1 MRWRSGVVALLACAL
16 SCATVGKNFE
26 ATRLSWL
33 KSGETTKA
41 QVFEQLGQPFRV
53 GSESG
58 ELTWTYGYYEYRA
71 FGESNTKD
79 LVLRF
84 TPEGKVRS
92 FTLNTSFPSEREGLD
107 PASSKPA
114 PAK

>member
-1 MRWRSGVVALLACAL
+1 MKTLLVALAALSL

-26 ATRLSWL
+26 ATKLSWL
-33 KSGETTKA
+33 KGGETTKQ

-71 FGESNTKD
+71 FGDSNTKD
-79 LVLRF
+79 LVLHF
-84 TPEGKVRS
+84 TADGKVRA

-107 PASSKPA
+107 PASSKA
-114 PAK
+114 AAK